1 MAQRRGWWY
10 FANRVVGD
18 GVETLA
24 AADLPLTSPSVTTTL
39 SGTDEVSFDLT
50 PELVRLK
57 APDGRPVLRPRATS
71 VYAVLDGEVRAGG
84 LVRSVTAD
92 GPTAKV
98 SCLGYVSVLD
108 QMPWTS
114 AQTKKLYQWDPA
126 DVIRWLWAFTQTHP
140 HGNLGVQV
148 SPGVRTPV
156 RVGRKVA
163 EVKDRAG
170 NVTVQGVDE
179 PLLIAN
185 YATHDLAQV
194 FTEMLEA
201 GSLDFRERHVL
212 DGETVTHYLDLGY
225 PRIGRRR
232 TDLAFQVGVNVT
244 DVPTVVFDDEDYA
257 TEVLIL
263 GAGEGEK
270 MPRAHA
276 YVPNHGDMVRRVATI
291 VQKGTGR
298 QTTAVASAQ
307 LHSKRLRPDIGDV
320 DTLRVAPH
328 PLAPMGSWEN
338 GDEVWLSGDSLWGGQ
353 LGMWVRVL
361 STTYTPQEW
370 DGATLKVIRA
380 DRV

>member
-1 MAQRRGWWY
+1 MARREGWWF

-24 AADLPLTSPSVTTTL
+24 AADLPLSSPNVTTTL
-39 SGTDEVSFDLT
+39 SGTDEVAFDLT
-50 PELVRLK
+50 PEIVRMK

-71 VYAVLDGEVRAGG
+71 VYAVLDGVIRGGG

-92 GPTAKV
+92 GPTARV
-98 SCLGYVSVLD
+98 SCLGYVSILD

-114 AQTKKLYQWDPA
+114 AQTKKLYGWDPA
-126 DVIRWLWAFTQTHP
+126 DVVRYLWQFTQTHP
-140 HGNLGVQV
+140 HGNLAVQV

-156 RVGRKVA
+156 RVGRRVA
-163 EVKDRAG
+163 EVKDRSG

-179 PLLIAN
+179 PLLLAN
-185 YATHDLAQV
+185 YSTHDLART
-194 FTEMLEA
+194 FEEMLDV

-212 DGETVTHYLDLGY
+212 DGDTVTHHLDLGY
-225 PRIGRRR
+225 PRLGRRR
-232 TDLAFQVGVNVT
+232 TDIAFQVGVNVT

-257 TEVLIL
+257 TEVLVL

-276 YVPNHGDMVRRVATI
+276 YVTNHGAMVRRVATV

-298 QTTAVASAQ
+298 QATAEASAL
-307 LHSKRLRPDIGDV
+307 LHAKALRPDLGDV